1 MLNIFKLLKLEFGLF
16 CATYKLMSEKVVKNT
31 KYVSYGEGEVLIL
44 LHGLFGSL
52 ANFEHTIAYFSKNFR
67 VIVPLLPLYSLDIRE
82 TSVNGMVTFL
92 EQLCIEENFS
102 DFILVG
108 NSLGGHVAIV
118 YTLQNP
124 QNVKALVLT
133 GSSGLFERAF
143 GDTLPR
149 RGDYEY
155 IKQKTEQTFYDPHFA
170 SKELIDEIFDIVSD
184 REKALR
190 VVVLAKSAVRHHLG
204 VELNNIKVPCQLI
217 WGRQDNITPPFVAE
231 EFQKLIPH
239 AQLHWIEECGHAAMM
254 EQPEKFNKL
263 LEHFLCSLNE
273 N

>member
-1 MLNIFKLLKLEFGLF
+1 MSDKV
-16 CATYKLMSEKVVKNT
+16 ATND
-31 KYVSYGEGEVLIL
+31 KYASYGEGKILIF

-52 ANFEHTIAYFSKNFR
+52 ANFEHTIAYFSKNYK
-67 VIVPLLPLYSLDIRE
+67 VIVPFLPLYSLNIGE
-82 TSVNGMVTFL
+82 TSVNGMVRFL
-92 EQLCIEENFS
+92 EQLCVEEDLS

-108 NSLGGHVAIV
+108 NSLGGHVALV
-118 YTLQNP
+118 FTLKNP
-124 QNVKALVLT
+124 HKVRALVLT

-155 IKQKTEQTFYDPHFA
+155 IKHKTEQTFYNPHLA
-170 SKELIDEIFDIVSD
+170 SKDLIDEIFGIVSD

-217 WGRQDNITPPFVAE
+217 WGKQDSITPPFVAE

-239 AQLHWIEECGHAAMM
+239 AELHWIDECGHAAMM
-254 EQPEKFNKL
+254 EQPETFNKL
-263 LEHFLCSLNE
+263 LEHFVCSLND